1 MMKEANPKSR
11 KVPLSTKFFWDQLC
25 QGFNLFAIAGIQFI
39 HSLWG
44 KATLMLVMLGLL
56 GLTIFL
62 SELHTDKFDEMA
74 LANQQ
79 QAKAKTLDIMKFVLV
94 GIPLALLVLSDL
106 SPNLLP
112 RLLGHL
118 KFYELS
124 IGLVGLIL
132 GLQSIMTG
140 LIFRKLEEN

>member
-25 QGFNLFAIAGIQFI
+25 QGLNLFAISGIQFI
-39 HSLWG
+39 HSSWG
-44 KATLMLVMLGLL
+44 KAMLMLVMLGLL

-79 QAKAKTLDIMKFVLV
+79 QAKAKTLDIMRFVLV

-112 RLLGHL
+112 RLLEHL